1 MKTARNR
8 SAIFAGCMAC
18 LLGMTANMTTADTS
32 EVLPY
37 QDSKLS
43 TAQRVE
49 DLLGRMT
56 LKEKVS
62 LVSGKAGD
70 ATRDIPRLGIPSLR
84 VTDGPHGVGWGVKST
99 AFPTAISMA
108 STWNPALTEQV
119 GIALGDETRAF
130 GRHILLG
137 PCINIHRTPLGGRN
151 FESFSEDPYLAARM
165 AVAYVKGIQSRNIGS
180 SVKHYALNNQEW
192 ERTTI
197 SVEIDERA
205 LREIYLPAFHAA
217 VTEAD
222 PWTVM
227 GAYNKFRGP
236 WCCENKYLLDE
247 VLKNEWGFKGLVVS
261 DWGAVHST
269 VSFAMAALDLE
280 MPGPGEHF
288 GDKLLQA
295 AKNGDVP
302 ERVIDEKVR
311 RILGIVYRAGLFDQP
326 DNRFTGA
333 VNTPEHKQLA
343 QRVAEEAIVLL
354 KNENNV
360 LPLDAA
366 KIKTLAVIGPNAE
379 PARVGGG
386 GSSTVSPA
394 APVGV
399 LEGLRARA
407 GSGIEIRHI
416 QGCSMS
422 GISPIPADAFSC
434 EFQGQTV
441 PGLVGEYFT
450 NRNLEGAPTLVR
462 VDAQVNFE
470 WGEGSPATE
479 IPCDDFSVRWTGK
492 LRAPKTGTYELGTVT
507 DDGVRLYVN
516 DRLAVNQWTD
526 QAGLTHTFPME
537 MKEGEVY
544 NIRMEYFEHFG
555 AAMAR
560 LGWTI
565 PDSTANEA
573 AALAAGCD
581 AAIVV
586 VGLSPQFEG
595 EGVDRNTMKL
605 PGDQD
610 KLIQAVAAANPR
622 TAVVLINGTPID
634 MEAWIDQ
641 VPALVEAWYP
651 GELGGHAVARILFG
665 DVNPSGKLPDTFAK
679 KLEDYPSQANYPGR
693 DGVVRYEEGIWVGYR
708 FFDTKNVEPRFPFG
722 HGLSYTTFEYDNL
735 RIEPDTSGSRLVIN
749 ATFDVRNTGTRAGA
763 EVAQVYVHDV
773 ESSVERPAKE
783 LKGFRKVMLQPGQST
798 TVTVPLNTDSLSFYD
813 VNRKRWTAEPGEF
826 EILVG
831 SSSADIRL
839 RGKYVFQGK

>member
-1 MKTARNR
+1 MKTARHC
-8 SAIFAGCMAC
+8 SALFFVCAAC
-18 LLGMTANMTTADTS
+18 LMGMTTNMTTAETTDT
-32 EVLPY
+32 VPY
-37 QDSKLS
+37 QDSKLPV
-43 TAQRVE
+43 AQRIE

-56 LKEKVS
+56 LEEKIS

-84 VTDGPHGVGWGVKST
+84 VTDGPHGVGWGEKST
-99 AFPTAISMA
+99 CFPTAISMA
-108 STWNPALTEQV
+108 SSWNTELIEAV
-119 GIALGDETRAF
+119 GVALGDETRGF

-205 LREIYLPAFHAA
+205 LREIYLPAFRAA

-227 GAYNKFRGP
+227 GAYNKLRGK
-236 WCCENKYLLDE
+236 WCCENTYLLDDI
-247 VLKNEWGFKGLVVS
+247 LKGEWGFKGLVVS
-261 DWGAVHST
+261 DWGAIHST

-280 MPGPGEHF
+280 MPGPGEYF

-295 AKNGDVP
+295 VKNGDVP
-302 ERVIDEKVR
+302 ERIIDEKVR
-311 RILGIVYRAGLFDQP
+311 RILGIIYRAGLFDGP
-326 DNRFTGA
+326 ETRFTGG
-333 VNTPEHKQLA
+333 VNMPEHKQLA

-354 KNENNV
+354 KNDGNV
-360 LPLDAA
+360 LPLDAG

-386 GSSTVSPA
+386 GSSTVAPA
-394 APVGV
+394 NPVGV

-407 GSGIEIRHI
+407 GSDIEIRYL
-416 QGCSMS
+416 QGCPLT
-422 GISPIPADAFSC
+422 GISPIPASVFTC

-450 NRNLEGAPTLVR
+450 NMNLEGQPTLVR

-470 WGEGSPATE
+470 WGSGSPATE
-479 IPCDDFSVRWTGK
+479 IPYDGFSVRWTGK
-492 LRAPKTGTYELGTVT
+492 LRAPRTGNYEIGTVT
-507 DDGVRLYVN
+507 DDGVRLFVN
-516 DRLAVNQWTD
+516 DRLVVDHWAD
-526 QAGLTHTFPME
+526 QAGLTHTSPIE
-537 MKEGEVY
+537 LKEGEVY
-544 NIRMEYFEHFG
+544 DIRMEYFEHFG
-555 AAMAR
+555 AATAK

-565 PDSTANEA
+565 PESTSEDA
-573 AALAAGCD
+573 AALAADCD

-586 VGLSPQFEG
+586 AGLSHQFEG
-595 EGVDRNTMKL
+595 EGYDRNTLKL
-605 PGDQD
+605 PGEQD
-610 KLIQAVAAANPR
+610 KLIRAVAAANPR

-634 MEAWIDQ
+634 MEGWIAE

-679 KLEDYPSQANYPGR
+679 RLEDYPSQANYPGR

-708 FFDTKNVEPRFPFG
+708 YFDTKGVEPRFPFG

-735 RIEPDTSGSRLVIN
+735 RVEPDTNGDRLVIN
-749 ATFDVRNTGTRAGA
+749 ATFDVRNTGARAGA

-773 ESSVERPAKE
+773 QSSVERPAKE
-783 LKGFRKVMLQPGQST
+783 LKGFRKVHLQPGAT
-798 TVTVPLNTDSLSFYD
+798 ATVTVPLDTDSLSFYD
-813 VNRKRWTAEPGEF
+813 VNRKRWIAEPGEF
-826 EILVG
+826 EILIG

-839 RGKYVFQGK
+839 RGGYVFQGR